1 MIKKCINP
9 FRYLP
14 LRQALCWGIVAM
26 ILTTVFMWQYGLR
39 ATSLTQIDFG
49 GSTLLNATLRQ
60 IAIWL
65 MFSIVLY
72 IGGVLFSKSKVRFG
86 DVAAFNLFARIPF
99 DISLLIF
106 AIPSIRHIMGYATD
120 GNLNAMMEHTG
131 ILLIVGVI
139 SSLFSI
145 WYFYWTYKA
154 FAEATNVKNGKGV
167 ALFFICYLITY
178 VGGAYLLQL
187 I

>member
-1 MIKKCINP
+1 MMKKILNP

-14 LRQALCWGIVAM
+14 LRQALCWGIAAM
-26 ILTTVFMWQYGLR
+26 ILTTVFMWQCGLR

-49 GSTLLNATLRQ
+49 GSSLLNATLRQ

-65 MFSIVLY
+65 VFSIVLY
-72 IGGVLFSKSKVRFG
+72 IGGVIFSKSKVRFI

-106 AIPSIRHIMGYATD
+106 AIPSIKSVMAYAID
-120 GNLNAMMEHTG
+120 GNLNALMTH
-131 ILLIVGVI
+131 LIPLTIIGTI
-139 SSLFSI
+139 SSIFSV
-145 WYFYWTYKA
+145 WYFFWTYKA
-154 FAEATNVKNGKGV
+154 FAESTNVKDGKGV
-167 ALFFICYLITY
+167 AVFFVCFLITY
-178 VGGAYLLQL
+178 IGSGFLLQL